1 VLNCSPSEAQ
11 FYLESSNWNVETA
24 AMLWLENNP
33 TRSYTASYSGNY
45 LPALTFPTNAYPYP
59 NNGLPSGYSGFT
71 QAKSAPL
78 FRSKQIYIPDLT
90 EGWTARVSKS
100 SGQVYFIHLATGTT
114 QFSVPPG
121 YADAGSSMDTAVDL
135 SGSTGDNV
143 YTEEGM
149 VDDSTGDD
157 AARLMQNEPISPTGM
172 RPCTIPQNAL
182 LEGSPA
188 QSGVKYNSAASSYV
202 GSSSGGRNGASAGTG
217 GAFRNAMD
225 AYSDEASACSSRA
238 VWDEGSGYSLNDAAF
253 SVSSTTNST
262 SGGSPVFGSMRAE
275 AAMGYNPGEGGGMY
289 PITQDLPPTQSA
301 DPQLITSNHDGIAM
315 LAAAP
320 DADNSSDY
328 FLGGF
333 TPANSSRNSS
343 TGNLNK

>member
-1 VLNCSPSEAQ
+1 
-11 FYLESSNWNVETA
+11 
-24 AMLWLENNP
+24 
-33 TRSYTASYSGNY
+33 
-45 LPALTFPTNAYPYP
+45 
-59 NNGLPSGYSGFT
+59 
-71 QAKSAPL
+71 
-78 FRSKQIYIPDLT
+78 
-90 EGWTARVSKS
+90 
-100 SGQVYFIHLATGTT
+100 
-114 QFSVPPG
+114 
-121 YADAGSSMDTAVDL
+121 MDTAVDL
-135 SGSTGDNV
+135 AGDAGDNL

-157 AARLMQNEPISPTGM
+157 VGRQTQNEPISPTGM

-202 GSSSGGRNGASAGTG
+202 GSSGGGERGRGGGAGAGAG
-217 GAFRNAMD
+217 GAFRSAMD
-225 AYSDEASACSSRA
+225 AYCDEESACSSRA
-238 VWDEGSGYSLNDAAF
+238 VWDEGSSGYSLNDAAY

-262 SGGSPVFGSMRAE
+262 SGGSPVFGGMRSAE
-275 AAMGYNPGEGGGMY
+275 AHMSYNPGEGGGMY
-289 PITQDLPPTQSA
+289 PITQDLPSTQPTDAQG
-301 DPQLITSNHDGIAM
+301 ITANHDGIAM

-333 TPANSSRNSS
+333 TPSNSSRNSS